1 MRRRAIR
8 AHAINSLAQLCA
20 SSDGPLT
27 PLHRYHLSL
36 EGNDVATDLKWKLAS
51 GSLVLM
57 PPPTK
62 EGWLMEGRLQPWV
75 HYVPL
80 DSPEDVDVKLRWC
93 RDNQP
98 AVQVRML
105 PLPRRAYSS
114 HISHPAP
121 PSALVQAIVANA
133 TQFMHQFVDD
143 DLERKVML
151 GLLKR
156 YHENVFFE
164 HDDGTAYNARAR
176 RS

>member
-8 AHAINSLAQLCA
+8 AHAGAQFSRNSAL
-20 SSDGPLT
+20 SSHGP
-27 PLHRYHLSL
+27 PISPHRYHLSL

-62 EGWLMEGRLQPWV
+62 EGWLMEGRLQPWI

-98 AVQVRML
+98 A
-105 PLPRRAYSS
+105 
-114 HISHPAP
+114 
-121 PSALVQAIVANA
+121 VQAIVANA

-156 YHENVFFE
+156 YHENVLFE
-164 HDDGTAYNARAR
+164 HDDGTAFNARAR

>member
-8 AHAINSLAQLCA
+8 AHACAQFSCA
-20 SSDGPLT
+20 ILRAISDGPPL

-36 EGNDVATDLKWKLAS
+36 EGNDVATVLKWKLAS

-62 EGWLMEGRLQPWV
+62 EGWLMEGRLQPWI

-98 AVQVRML
+98 A
-105 PLPRRAYSS
+105 
-114 HISHPAP
+114 
-121 PSALVQAIVANA
+121 VQAIVANA

-156 YHENVFFE
+156 YHENVLFE
-164 HDDGTAYNARAR
+164 HDDGTAFNARAR

>member
-62 EGWLMEGRLQPWV
+62 EGWLMEGRLQPWI

-98 AVQVRML
+98 AVQVRMPPRPAAPALPTSHIPLL
-105 PLPRRAYSS
+105 PL
-114 HISHPAP
+114 
-121 PSALVQAIVANA
+121 LVQAIVANA

-156 YHENVFFE
+156 YHENVLFE
-164 HDDGTAYNARAR
+164 HDDGTAFNARAR

>member
-1 MRRRAIR
+1 MMGED
-8 AHAINSLAQLCA
+8 S
-20 SSDGPLT
+20 
-27 PLHRYHLSL
+27 HRMSEADMGQYRYTLSL

-98 AVQVRML
+98 AVQVRMPPRRAAATLPTSHTPLL
-105 PLPRRAYSS
+105 PLPSC
-114 HISHPAP
+114 
-121 PSALVQAIVANA
+121 
-133 TQFMHQFVDD
+133 
-143 DLERKVML
+143 
-151 GLLKR
+151 
-156 YHENVFFE
+156 
-164 HDDGTAYNARAR
+164 R

>member
-1 MRRRAIR
+1 
-8 AHAINSLAQLCA
+8 
-20 SSDGPLT
+20 
-27 PLHRYHLSL
+27 
-36 EGNDVATDLKWKLAS
+36 
-51 GSLVLM
+51 
-57 PPPTK
+57 
-62 EGWLMEGRLQPWV
+62 MEGRLQPWI

-105 PLPRRAYSS
+105 PLPRRATLPAS
-114 HISHPAP
+114 HTPLLP
-121 PSALVQAIVANA
+121 LLVQAIVANA

-156 YHENVFFE
+156 YHENVLFE

-176 RS
+176 LS

>member
-1 MRRRAIR
+1 
-8 AHAINSLAQLCA
+8 
-20 SSDGPLT
+20 
-27 PLHRYHLSL
+27 
-36 EGNDVATDLKWKLAS
+36 
-51 GSLVLM
+51 
-57 PPPTK
+57 
-62 EGWLMEGRLQPWV
+62 MEGRLQPWI

-121 PSALVQAIVANA
+121 PSSLVQAIVANA

-156 YHENVFFE
+156 YHENVLFE
-164 HDDGTAYNARAR
+164 HDDGTAFNARAR
-176 RS
+176 RI